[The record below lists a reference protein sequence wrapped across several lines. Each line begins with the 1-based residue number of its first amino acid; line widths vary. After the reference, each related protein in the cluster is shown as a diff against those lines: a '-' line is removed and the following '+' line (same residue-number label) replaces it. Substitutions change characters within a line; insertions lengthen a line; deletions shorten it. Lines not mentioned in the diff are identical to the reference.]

1 MNLKKKETPSTD
13 LLKSGSESSKVDT
26 TSTPISVSLA
36 THLFELSKKVTATE
50 VNPQTVRAACE
61 CAAEIHKL
69 LDLQWRVRR

>member
-1 MNLKKKETPSTD
+1 MKEQRKETRSTD
-13 LLKSGSESSKVDT
+13 LQRSDNSPLKESTHSP
-26 TSTPISVSLA
+26 PISVNLA

-69 LDLQWRVRR
+69 LDLQWRIRR